1 MKINVRWTVATLTTS
16 ELEQIQSYL
25 AQQGVT
31 FNATTTDAAKRE
43 VIYAAINQIT
53 RNPAQ
58 VFGYKLDDYNFSR
71 TAYHLAYNIAT
82 VPAGDYA
89 RLVEACNSIPSE
101 FYNDKIVQ
109 QIERCEEAERLTEL
123 ATGRATSRQETIL
136 GDVSRSI
143 NIQDKR
149 ETARIWR
156 ENYLYECDRL
166 AQMLYVPNYRDPVAA
181 RYRFERSG
189 GEFIQAL
196 PGPPDVSRSDR
207 MFFLANWR

>member
-1 MKINVRWTVATLTTS
+1 MAQLSTQ

-25 AQQGVT
+25 AQQGFV
-31 FNATTTDAAKRE
+31 AQPDTTDATKRE
-43 VIYAAINQIT
+43 VIYAAVNQLT

-58 VFGYKLDDYNFSR
+58 VFGFRLDDFNFSR
-71 TAYHLAYNIAT
+71 VAYHLGYNIAT

-89 RLVEACNSIPSE
+89 RLMEASNSIPSE
-101 FYNDKIVQ
+101 YYFDKIVQ

-166 AQMLYVPNYRDPVAA
+166 AHMLYVPNYRDPVAA

-189 GEFIQAL
+189 GEFIQAI

-207 MFFLANWR
+207 LYFYANWR

>member
-1 MKINVRWTVATLTTS
+1 MSQLSTQ

-25 AQQGVT
+25 AQQGVV
-31 FNATTTDAAKRE
+31 FQPTTTDATKRE
-43 VIYAAINQIT
+43 VIYTAVNQIT

-71 TAYHLAYNIAT
+71 VAYHLGYNIAT

-89 RLVEACNSIPSE
+89 RLLEACSSVPSE
-101 FYNDKIVQ
+101 FYYDKIVQ
-109 QIERCEEAERLTEL
+109 QTERCEDAERLTEL

-166 AQMLYVPNYRDPVAA
+166 AHMLYVPNYRDPVAA

-189 GEFIQAL
+189 GEFIQAI

-207 MFFLANWR
+207 LYFYANWR

>member
-1 MKINVRWTVATLTTS
+1 VAQLTQQ

-25 AQQGVT
+25 AQQGVA
-31 FNATTTDAAKRE
+31 FNATTTDATKRE

-58 VFGYKLDDYNFSR
+58 TFGYKLDDFNFSR
-71 TAYHLAYNIAT
+71 VAYHLGYNIAT

-89 RLVEACNSIPSE
+89 RLLEACNSIPSE

-149 ETARIWR
+149 EVTRVWR

-166 AQMLYVPNYRDPVAA
+166 AQMLYVPNYRDPVAS

-207 MFFLANWR
+207 LYFRANWR

>member
-1 MKINVRWTVATLTTS
+1 MAQLTTF

-25 AQQGVT
+25 AQQGVV
-31 FNATTTDAAKRE
+31 FQPTTTDATKRE
-43 VIYAAINQIT
+43 VVYAAVNQLT

-58 VFGYKLDDYNFSR
+58 VFGYALDDFNFSR
-71 TAYHLAYNIAT
+71 VAYHLGFNIAT
-82 VPAGDYA
+82 VPAGDYS
-89 RLVEACNSIPSE
+89 RLLEACNSIPSE
-101 FYNDKIVQ
+101 FYYDKIIQ

-166 AQMLYVPNYRDPVAA
+166 AQQLYVPNYRDPVAA

-189 GEFIQAL
+189 GEFIQAI
-196 PGPPDVSRSDR
+196 PGPPDISRADR
-207 MFFLANWR
+207 LYFYANWR

>member
-1 MKINVRWTVATLTTS
+1 MAQLSTQ
-16 ELEQIQSYL
+16 ELQQIQSYL
-25 AQQGVT
+25 AGQGVV
-31 FNATTTDAAKRE
+31 FQPDTTDATKRE
-43 VIYAAINQIT
+43 VIYAAINQLT

-58 VFGYKLDDYNFSR
+58 VFGYRLDDFNFSR
-71 TAYHLAYNIAT
+71 VAYHLGYNIAT

-89 RLVEACNSIPSE
+89 RLMEACNSIPSE
-101 FYNDKIVQ
+101 YYYDKIVQ

-166 AQMLYVPNYRDPVAA
+166 AHMLYVPNYRDPVAA

-189 GEFIQAL
+189 GEFIQAI

-207 MFFLANWR
+207 LYFYANWR

>member
-1 MKINVRWTVATLTTS
+1 MAQLTTQ

-25 AQQGVT
+25 AQQGVV
-31 FNATTTDAAKRE
+31 FQATTTDATKRE

-58 VFGYKLDDYNFSR
+58 VFGYKLDDFNFSR
-71 TAYHLAYNIAT
+71 VAYHLGYNIAT
-82 VPAGDYA
+82 VLAGDYA
-89 RLVEACNSIPSE
+89 RLVEACNSVPSE
-101 FYNDKIVQ
+101 YYYDKIVQ

-149 ETARIWR
+149 ETAKIWR

-166 AQMLYVPNYRDPVAA
+166 AHMLYIPNYRDPVAA

-189 GEFIQAL
+189 GEFIQAI
-196 PGPPDVSRSDR
+196 PGPPDISRSDR
-207 MFFLANWR
+207 LYFYANWR

>member
-1 MKINVRWTVATLTTS
+1 VAQLTTF

-25 AQQGVT
+25 AQQGVV
-31 FNATTTDAAKRE
+31 FQPTTTDATKRE
-43 VIYAAINQIT
+43 VVYAAVNQLT

-58 VFGYKLDDYNFSR
+58 VFGYALDDFNFSR
-71 TAYHLAYNIAT
+71 VAYHLGFNIAT
-82 VPAGDYA
+82 VPAGDYS
-89 RLVEACNSIPSE
+89 RLLEACNSIPSE
-101 FYNDKIVQ
+101 FYYDKIIQ

-166 AQMLYVPNYRDPVAA
+166 AQQLYVPNYRDPVAA

-189 GEFIQAL
+189 GEFIQAI
-196 PGPPDVSRSDR
+196 PGPPDISRADR
-207 MFFLANWR
+207 LYFYANWR

>member
-1 MKINVRWTVATLTTS
+1 VAQLTTA

-31 FNATTTDAAKRE
+31 FNATSTDASKRE

-71 TAYHLAYNIAT
+71 VAYHLAYNIAT

-123 ATGRATSRQETIL
+123 ATGKATSRQETIL

-166 AQMLYVPNYRDPVAA
+166 AQQLYVPNYRDPVAA

-189 GEFIQAL
+189 GEFIQAI
-196 PGPPDVSRSDR
+196 PGPPDVSRADR
-207 MFFLANWR
+207 LYFQANWR

>member
-1 MKINVRWTVATLTTS
+1 VAQLS
-16 ELEQIQSYL
+16 PQELEQIQGYL
-25 AQQGVT
+25 AQQGVV
-31 FNATTTDAAKRE
+31 FQPDTTDATKRE
-43 VIYAAINQIT
+43 VVYAAINQIT

-58 VFGYKLDDYNFSR
+58 TFGYRLDDFNFSR
-71 TAYHLAYNIAT
+71 VAYHLGYNIAT

-89 RLVEACNSIPSE
+89 RLMEACNSVPSE
-101 FYNDKIVQ
+101 FYFDKIVQ
-109 QIERCEEAERLTEL
+109 QVERCEEAERLTEL

-149 ETARIWR
+149 ETAKIWR

-166 AQMLYVPNYRDPVAA
+166 AHMLYIPNYRDPVAA

-189 GEFIQAL
+189 GEFIQAI
-196 PGPPDVSRSDR
+196 PGPPDVSRADR
-207 MFFLANWR
+207 LYFYANWR

>member
-1 MKINVRWTVATLTTS
+1 MAQLTTQ

-25 AQQGVT
+25 AGQGVV
-31 FNATTTDAAKRE
+31 FQPDTTDATKRE
-43 VIYAAINQIT
+43 VIYAAINQLT

-58 VFGYKLDDYNFSR
+58 TFGYRLDDFNFSR
-71 TAYHLAYNIAT
+71 VAYHLGYNIAT

-89 RLVEACNSIPSE
+89 RLMEACNSIPSE
-101 FYNDKIVQ
+101 YYYDKIVQ

-136 GDVSRSI
+136 GDVSRSV

-166 AQMLYVPNYRDPVAA
+166 AHMLYIPNYRDPVAA

-189 GEFIQAL
+189 GEFIQAI

-207 MFFLANWR
+207 LYFYANWR

>member
-1 MKINVRWTVATLTTS
+1 MAQLSQS

-71 TAYHLAYNIAT
+71 VAYHLAYNIAT
-82 VPAGDYA
+82 VPAGDHA

-109 QIERCEEAERLTEL
+109 QIERCEEAERFTEL
-123 ATGRATSRQETIL
+123 ADGRATSRQETIL

-156 ENYLYECDRL
+156 ENYMYECDRL
-166 AQMLYVPNYRDPVAA
+166 AQQLYVPNYRDPVAA

-189 GEFIQAL
+189 GEFIQAI

-207 MFFLANWR
+207 LYFHANWR

>member
-1 MKINVRWTVATLTTS
+1 VAQLTTA

-31 FNATTTDAAKRE
+31 FNATSTDASKRE

-71 TAYHLAYNIAT
+71 VAYHLAYNIAT

-123 ATGRATSRQETIL
+123 ATGKATSRQETIL

-166 AQMLYVPNYRDPVAA
+166 AHQLYVPNYRDPVAA

-189 GEFIQAL
+189 GEFIQAI
-196 PGPPDVSRSDR
+196 PGPPDVSRADR
-207 MFFLANWR
+207 LYFQANWR

>member
-1 MKINVRWTVATLTTS
+1 VADLTTQ

-25 AQQGVT
+25 AQQGIVFQPDT
-31 FNATTTDAAKRE
+31 VDTTKRE
-43 VIYAAINQIT
+43 IVYAAINQLA

-58 VFGYKLDDYNFSR
+58 VFGYRLDDFNFSR
-71 TAYHLAYNIAT
+71 VAYHLGYNIAT
-82 VPAGDYA
+82 VPAGDYS
-89 RLVEACNSIPSE
+89 RLMQACNSIPSE
-101 FYNDKIVQ
+101 IYVDKIVQ

-143 NIQDKR
+143 NIQDKK

-156 ENYLYECDRL
+156 ENYVFETDRL
-166 AQMLYVPNYRDPVAA
+166 AQMLYVANYRNPVTN

-189 GEFIQAL
+189 ASFVQAI
-196 PGPPDVSRSDR
+196 PGPPTASRADR
-207 MFFLANWR
+207 MYFYTNWR

>member
-1 MKINVRWTVATLTTS
+1 VAQLTPN

-25 AQQGVT
+25 AQNGVV
-31 FNATTTDAAKRE
+31 FQPTTTDATKRE
-43 VIYAAINQIT
+43 VIYAAVNQLT

-58 VFGYKLDDYNFSR
+58 VFGYALDDFNFSR
-71 TAYHLAYNIAT
+71 VAYHLAYNIAT

-89 RLVEACNSIPSE
+89 RLLEACNSIPSE
-101 FYNDKIVQ
+101 FYYDKIVQ

-143 NIQDKR
+143 SIQDKR
-149 ETARIWR
+149 EVTRVWR

-166 AQMLYVPNYRDPVAA
+166 AQMLYVPNYRDPVAS

-189 GEFIQAL
+189 GEFIQAI

-207 MFFLANWR
+207 LYFYANWR

>member
-1 MKINVRWTVATLTTS
+1 MSQLSTQ

-25 AQQGVT
+25 AQQGVV
-31 FNATTTDAAKRE
+31 FQPTTTDATKRE
-43 VIYAAINQIT
+43 VIYAAVNQIT

-71 TAYHLAYNIAT
+71 VAYHLGFNIAT

-89 RLVEACNSIPSE
+89 RLLEACSSIPSE
-101 FYNDKIVQ
+101 FYYDKIVQ
-109 QIERCEEAERLTEL
+109 QTERCEDAERLTEL

-166 AQMLYVPNYRDPVAA
+166 AHMLYVPNYRDPVAA

-189 GEFIQAL
+189 GEFIQAI

-207 MFFLANWR
+207 LYFYANWR

>member
-1 MKINVRWTVATLTTS
+1 MAQFTQQ
-16 ELEQIQSYL
+16 ELEQLQSYL
-25 AQQGVT
+25 AQQGVV
-31 FNATTTDAAKRE
+31 FQPDTTDATKRE
-43 VIYAAINQIT
+43 VIYAAVNQLT
-53 RNPAQ
+53 RNSPQ
-58 VFGYKLDDYNFSR
+58 VFGYRLDDFNFSR
-71 TAYHLAYNIAT
+71 TAYHLGYNIAT

-89 RLVEACNSIPSE
+89 RLMEACNSIPSE
-101 FYNDKIVQ
+101 FYYDKIVQ
-109 QIERCEEAERLTEL
+109 QVERCEEAERLTEL

-156 ENYLYECDRL
+156 ENYLYETDRL

-189 GEFIQAL
+189 GEFIQAI
-196 PGPPDVSRSDR
+196 PGPPDVSRADR
-207 MFFLANWR
+207 LFFYANWR

>member
-1 MKINVRWTVATLTTS
+1 VAQLTES
-16 ELEQIQSYL
+16 ELQQIQSYL
-25 AQQGVT
+25 AQQGVV
-31 FNATTTDAAKRE
+31 FNATQTDATKRE
-43 VIYAAINQIT
+43 IVYAAVNQLT

-58 VFGYKLDDYNFSR
+58 VFGYALDDYNFSR
-71 TAYHLAYNIAT
+71 VAYHLGYNIAT

-89 RLVEACNSIPSE
+89 RLLEACNSVPSE
-101 FYNDKIVQ
+101 FYYDKIVQ
-109 QIERCEEAERLTEL
+109 QIERCEDAERLTEL

-156 ENYLYECDRL
+156 ENYMYECDRL
-166 AQMLYVPNYRDPVAA
+166 AHMLYVANYRDPVVS

-189 GEFIQAL
+189 GEFIQAI
-196 PGPPDVSRSDR
+196 PGPPDVSRADR
-207 MFFLANWR
+207 LYFWANWR

>member
-1 MKINVRWTVATLTTS
+1 VATLTTS

>member
-1 MKINVRWTVATLTTS
+1 MAQLSQN

-31 FNATTTDAAKRE
+31 FNATATDAAKRE

-71 TAYHLAYNIAT
+71 VAYHLAYNIAT

-123 ATGRATSRQETIL
+123 ADGRATSRQETIL
-136 GDVSRSI
+136 GDVQRSI

-149 ETARIWR
+149 ETSRIWR
-156 ENYLYECDRL
+156 ENYMYECDRL
-166 AQMLYVPNYRDPVAA
+166 AQ
-181 RYRFERSG
+181 
-189 GEFIQAL
+189 
-196 PGPPDVSRSDR
+196 
-207 MFFLANWR
+207 

>member
-1 MKINVRWTVATLTTS
+1 MAQFTQQ
-16 ELEQIQSYL
+16 ELEQLQSYL
-25 AQQGVT
+25 AQQGVV
-31 FNATTTDAAKRE
+31 FQPDTTDATKRE
-43 VIYAAINQIT
+43 VIYAAVNQLT

-58 VFGYKLDDYNFSR
+58 VFGHRLDDFNFSR
-71 TAYHLAYNIAT
+71 TAYHLGYNIAT

-89 RLVEACNSIPSE
+89 RLMEACNSIPSE
-101 FYNDKIVQ
+101 FYYDKIVQ

-156 ENYLYECDRL
+156 ENYLYETERL

-189 GEFIQAL
+189 GEFIQSL
-196 PGPPDVSRSDR
+196 PGPPDVSRADR
-207 MFFLANWR
+207 LFFYANWR

>member
-1 MKINVRWTVATLTTS
+1 LAQLTTQ

-25 AQQGVT
+25 AQQGVV
-31 FNATTTDAAKRE
+31 FQPDTTDATKRE
-43 VIYAAINQIT
+43 VVYAAINQLS

-58 VFGYKLDDYNFSR
+58 VFGYRLDDFNFSR
-71 TAYHLAYNIAT
+71 VAYHLGFNIAT

-89 RLVEACNSIPSE
+89 RLMEACNSIPSE
-101 FYNDKIVQ
+101 FYYDKIVQ
-109 QIERCEEAERLTEL
+109 QVERCEEAERLTEL
-123 ATGRATSRQETIL
+123 ATGRATSRQELIA

-149 ETARIWR
+149 ETAKIWR

-166 AQMLYVPNYRDPVAA
+166 AHMLYIPNYRDPVAA

-189 GEFIQAL
+189 GEFIQAI
-196 PGPPDVSRSDR
+196 PGPPDVSRADR
-207 MFFLANWR
+207 LYFYSNWR

>member
-1 MKINVRWTVATLTTS
+1 MAQFTQQ
-16 ELEQIQSYL
+16 ELEQLQSYL
-25 AQQGVT
+25 AQQGVV
-31 FNATTTDAAKRE
+31 FNPTTTDATKRE

-58 VFGYKLDDYNFSR
+58 TFGYRLDDYNFSR
-71 TAYHLAYNIAT
+71 VAYHLGYNIAT

-89 RLVEACNSIPSE
+89 RLIEACNSVPSE
-101 FYNDKIVQ
+101 YYFDKIIQ

-149 ETARIWR
+149 ETAKIWR
-156 ENYLYECDRL
+156 DNYNYECDRL
-166 AQMLYVPNYRDPVAA
+166 AHMLYIPNYRDPVTA

-189 GEFIQAL
+189 GEFIQAI

-207 MFFLANWR
+207 LYFYANWR

>member
-1 MKINVRWTVATLTTS
+1 MAQLSQN

-31 FNATTTDAAKRE
+31 FNATATDAAKRE

-71 TAYHLAYNIAT
+71 VAYHLAYNIAT

-123 ATGRATSRQETIL
+123 ADGRATSRQETIL
-136 GDVSRSI
+136 GDVQRSI

-149 ETARIWR
+149 ETSRIWR
-156 ENYLYECDRL
+156 ENYMYECDRL
-166 AQMLYVPNYRDPVAA
+166 AQQLYVPNYRDPVAA

-189 GEFIQAL
+189 GEFIQAI

-207 MFFLANWR
+207 LYFQANWR

>member
-1 MKINVRWTVATLTTS
+1 MATLTTS

>member
-1 MKINVRWTVATLTTS
+1 MAQLSQS

-71 TAYHLAYNIAT
+71 VAYHLAYNIAT

-156 ENYLYECDRL
+156 ENYMYECDRL

>member
-1 MKINVRWTVATLTTS
+1 VAQFTQQ
-16 ELEQIQSYL
+16 ELEQLQSYL
-25 AQQGVT
+25 AQQGVV
-31 FNATTTDAAKRE
+31 FQPDTTDATKRE
-43 VIYAAINQIT
+43 IVYAAVNQLT
-53 RNPAQ
+53 RNSPQ
-58 VFGYKLDDYNFSR
+58 VFGYRLDDFNFSR
-71 TAYHLAYNIAT
+71 TAYHLGYNIAT

-89 RLVEACNSIPSE
+89 RLMEACNSVPSE
-101 FYNDKIVQ
+101 YYFDKIVQ

-156 ENYLYECDRL
+156 ENYLYETDRL

-189 GEFIQAL
+189 GEFIQAI
-196 PGPPDVSRSDR
+196 PGPPDVSRADR
-207 MFFLANWR
+207 LFFYANWR